1 IHRSASHLPYARAD
15 MRRFLSTVVEKTRF
29 RAGGPLIGL
38 DIGTSSIKG
47 VQLTRAGQGY
57 RVAAFATEPLPAGV
71 LAEDGLID
79 RAGLAAAIRRL
90 LERTGLRSA
99 KVAAALPGKSAIVKR
114 ITLPAMTSAELDAA
128 IGWEAEQHIPF
139 PLSDVQLHYEA
150 LGTAGDGGRSMDV
163 LLVAARR
170 ESVAALAAVIA
181 AAGHTATVVD
191 VGALALQNAY
201 TANRLGGRGLTVA
214 LLDVGAS
221 ATTVTIVVDREPAF
235 VRHVTLG
242 GQTYTEAL
250 QAAFDLSF
258 DAAEQAKTRVG
269 AGAPDTMGIEPV
281 LHATTG
287 ALVGEIRSTLDFFR
301 SATGAERID
310 RLFLC
315 GGGSL
320 IAGLLDALRQR
331 LDIVTVP
338 FDPFR
343 LLGGAP
349 KEIPTGGSTAP
360 CIAAV
365 AVGLALRRE
374 DGR

>member
-1 IHRSASHLPYARAD
+1 
-15 MRRFLSTVVEKTRF
+15 MRRLLSTIVEKTRF
-29 RAGGPLIGL
+29 RAGRPLIGL

-57 RVAAFATEPLPAGV
+57 RVAAFATEPLPPGV
-71 LAEDGLID
+71 LSEDGLID
-79 RAGLAAAIRRL
+79 RADLAAAIRRL

-99 KVAAALPGKSAIVKR
+99 NVAAALPGKSAIVKR

-139 PLSDVQLHYEA
+139 PLSDVQLHYET
-150 LGTAGDGGRSMDV
+150 LGTAGDGARSMDV

-181 AAGHTATVVD
+181 DAGHTATVVD
-191 VGALALQNAY
+191 IGALALRNAY
-201 TANRLGGRGLTVA
+201 TANRVGGRGATVA

-242 GQTYTEAL
+242 GQAYTEAI

-258 DAAEQAKTRVG
+258 EAAEEVKTRAMPAGPRG
-269 AGAPDTMGIEPV
+269 AEIESV

-310 RLFLC
+310 RLFVC

-349 KEIPTGGSTAP
+349 KEIPTGGSIAP
-360 CIAAV
+360 CIAGV

>member
-1 IHRSASHLPYARAD
+1 
-15 MRRFLSTVVEKTRF
+15 MTR
-29 RAGGPLIGL
+29 
-38 DIGTSSIKG
+38 
-47 VQLTRAGQGY
+47 
-57 RVAAFATEPLPAGV
+57 
-71 LAEDGLID
+71 
-79 RAGLAAAIRRL
+79 
-90 LERTGLRSA
+90 
-99 KVAAALPGKSAIVKR
+99 
-114 ITLPAMTSAELDAA
+114 AELDAA
-128 IGWEAEQHIPF
+128 IRWEAEQHIPF

-150 LGTAGDGGRSMDV
+150 LNTAGDGARSMDV

-170 ESVAALAAVIA
+170 ESVAALVAVIA
-181 AAGHTATVVD
+181 DAGHTATVVD
-191 VGALALQNAY
+191 VGALALRNAY
-201 TANRLGGRGLTVA
+201 TANRVGGRGATVA
-214 LLDVGAS
+214 LVDVGAS

-242 GQTYTEAL
+242 GQAYTEAM

-258 DAAEQAKTRVG
+258 GSAEELKTRAMPAGPRG
-269 AGAPDTMGIEPV
+269 AEIESV

-310 RLFLC
+310 RLFVC

-320 IAGLLDALRQR
+320 IAGLLEALRQR
-331 LDIVTVP
+331 LDIVTVR

-349 KEIPTGGSTAP
+349 KEIPTGGSIAP

-365 AVGLALRRE
+365 AVGLALRQE